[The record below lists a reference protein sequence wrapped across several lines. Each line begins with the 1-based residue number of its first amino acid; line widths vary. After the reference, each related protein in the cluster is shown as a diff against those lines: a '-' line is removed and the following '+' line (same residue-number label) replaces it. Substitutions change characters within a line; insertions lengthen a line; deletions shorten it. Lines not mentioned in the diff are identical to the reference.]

1 MSTGAQTFEFQA
13 EARQVLDLMIH
24 SVYSNRDIFLR
35 ELISNSS
42 DALDRLRFE
51 AISNPELLPS
61 DTELHIRI
69 SVDRDA
75 RTVTVSDNGIGMT
88 REEVIELIGSIA
100 KSGTKAFVARLKELK
115 GDTPPPELI
124 GQFGVGFYSSFL
136 VADRVTLVTRRAG
149 TASAVRWESDGKGYY
164 SIDEGER
171 SEQGT
176 TVTLHLAEGDP
187 EDDLDAYLDE
197 WKIREIVR
205 KYSDFVAYPIRMEVE
220 RREVERDAEGKPVE
234 GAEEKLVKRDET
246 LNSMKAIW
254 LRPPSEVTDAEY
266 NEFYKHIAHDWTEP
280 LARIRA
286 EFEGTLMYRILLY
299 IPAHAPMDLYR
310 IDGRHGVQLYV
321 KRVFIMEDCD
331 ALIPDYLRFIRGV
344 VDSEDL
350 SLNISRELLQQN
362 RQIQQMQR
370 GIVGKVLDTI
380 RQMESSEPER
390 FEQFWREF
398 GRVLKEGIHLDAS
411 RRDDLLGLARFS
423 STRSDSELTT
433 LRAYVERMPAS
444 QQAIYYITGKTRG
457 AVEASPHLEAFRERG
472 YEVLLLTD
480 PIDELWTQVVSEY
493 EGKPLQSVAQGAVD
507 LSDDTEKERSEDER
521 EEEAAAHASLLE
533 RLQQALDAHVKEVRL
548 SSRLT
553 TSPACLVGDTGDL
566 PPQLEQ
572 LLRATN
578 QDVPVIK
585 RILEINPKHPILDKL
600 QGIYDA
606 DPEDARLA
614 DYAKLIYGQAVLA
627 ENGQPPDPAEFSR
640 LVAELMTRAI

>member
-42 DALDRLRFE
+42 DALDKLRFE

-61 DTELHIRI
+61 ETELHIRI
-69 SVDRDA
+69 SADRDA

-88 REEVIELIGSIA
+88 REEVIDLIGSIA
-100 KSGTKAFVARLKELK
+100 KSGTKAFIARLKELK
-115 GDTPPPELI
+115 GDAPPPELI

-187 EDDLDAYLDE
+187 EDGLDAYLDE

-220 RREVERDAEGKPVE
+220 RREVAQDAEGKPVE
-234 GAEEKLVKRDET
+234 GAEEKPVKRDET

-254 LRPPSEVTDAEY
+254 LRPPSEVTDDEY

-280 LARIRA
+280 LTRIRA

-362 RQIQQMQR
+362 RQIQ
-370 GIVGKVLDTI
+370 
-380 RQMESSEPER
+380 
-390 FEQFWREF
+390 
-398 GRVLKEGIHLDAS
+398 
-411 RRDDLLGLARFS
+411 
-423 STRSDSELTT
+423 
-433 LRAYVERMPAS
+433 
-444 QQAIYYITGKTRG
+444 
-457 AVEASPHLEAFRERG
+457 
-472 YEVLLLTD
+472 
-480 PIDELWTQVVSEY
+480 
-493 EGKPLQSVAQGAVD
+493 
-507 LSDDTEKERSEDER
+507 
-521 EEEAAAHASLLE
+521 
-533 RLQQALDAHVKEVRL
+533 
-548 SSRLT
+548 
-553 TSPACLVGDTGDL
+553 
-566 PPQLEQ
+566 
-572 LLRATN
+572 
-578 QDVPVIK
+578 
-585 RILEINPKHPILDKL
+585 
-600 QGIYDA
+600 
-606 DPEDARLA
+606 
-614 DYAKLIYGQAVLA
+614 
-627 ENGQPPDPAEFSR
+627 
-640 LVAELMTRAI
+640 